1 MADPD
6 ETPPPLTKA
15 CVILNPYSNRWNA
28 RARWPEAQAALQR
41 AGVVFDFFETQKP
54 GDGITLAEKAARKG
68 YSPIISAGGD
78 GAIGEVINGL
88 YRAAPQGVLG
98 PLGILPL
105 GTANDLAHNIRLPLE
120 LEAAAQAIAAG
131 KTRRFDLGKANEWV
145 FHNNSAVGL
154 EPVVTQW
161 NARMV
166 RFKGVLRYLAAA
178 LRAIASGPRWSA
190 RLEWD
195 GGSYDGPITLISIG
209 NCPVT
214 GGLFRMAPAADPQ
227 DGKLTFVYAF
237 AASRLKMLSLLPR
250 AINGSYVDD
259 PAVHQHH
266 TTFLNIELSPS
277 SPIQVDGEV
286 RSESLTTVQYQALP
300 QRLDILGAW

>member
-1 MADPD
+1 MSPQNLA
-6 ETPPPLTKA
+6 A
-15 CVILNPYSNRWNA
+15 VILNPYSNRWKA
-28 RARWPEAQAALQR
+28 KERWPEAEAALRR
-41 AGVVFDFFETQKP
+41 AGVKFDLFEMQGP
-54 GDGITLAEKAARKG
+54 GDGIRLAEEAARQG

-78 GAIGEVINGL
+78 GGTGEVLNGL
-88 YRAAPQGVLG
+88 YRVNPEGVLG
-98 PLGILPL
+98 PLGVLPL
-105 GTANDLAHNIRLPLE
+105 GTANDLAHNIGLPLE
-120 LEAAAQAIAAG
+120 LDSAAQAIAAG
-131 KTRRFDLGKANEWV
+131 KTRRFDLGQANEWV

-166 RFKGVLRYLAAA
+166 RWKGVLRYLVAA
-178 LRAIASGPRWSA
+178 LRAIASGPRWEA
-190 RLEWD
+190 RLQWD
-195 GGSYDGPITLISIG
+195 DGEYVGPLSLASIG

-237 AASRLKMLSLLPR
+237 APSRLKMLSLLPR
-250 AINGSYVDD
+250 AISGSYVND

-266 TTFLNIELSPS
+266 TTRLTIELSPG

-286 RSESLTTVQYQALP
+286 RAADLKHVVYRILP
-300 QRLDILGAW
+300 GRLDIIGNW

>member
-1 MADPD
+1 MNQQNIV
-6 ETPPPLTKA
+6 

-28 RARWPEAQAALQR
+28 KKRWPEAEAAMRR
-41 AGVVFDFFETQKP
+41 AGLEFEIWETQGP
-54 GDGITLAEKAARKG
+54 SDGIRLAEEAARQG
-68 YSPIISAGGD
+68 YSPVISAGGD
-78 GAIGEVINGL
+78 GATGEVLNGL
-88 YRAAPQGVLG
+88 YRADPDGVLG
-98 PLGILPL
+98 PLGVLPL
-105 GTANDLAHNIRLPLE
+105 GTANDLAHNLGLPLD

-131 KTRRFDLGKANEWV
+131 VARRIDLGMANEWV

-178 LRAIASGPRWSA
+178 LRAIAEGPRWSA
-190 RLEWD
+190 RLAWD
-195 GGSYDGPITLISIG
+195 DGDYEGPLSLVSVG

-214 GGLFRMAPAADPQ
+214 GGLFRMAPAADPV

-237 AASRLKMLSLLPR
+237 AASRLKMFSLLPR

-266 TTFLNIELSPS
+266 AERLTIELSPG
-277 SPIQVDGEV
+277 SPIQVDGEL
-286 RSESLTTVQYQALP
+286 RADELTRVEYRVLP
-300 QRLDILGAW
+300 ARLDILGSW